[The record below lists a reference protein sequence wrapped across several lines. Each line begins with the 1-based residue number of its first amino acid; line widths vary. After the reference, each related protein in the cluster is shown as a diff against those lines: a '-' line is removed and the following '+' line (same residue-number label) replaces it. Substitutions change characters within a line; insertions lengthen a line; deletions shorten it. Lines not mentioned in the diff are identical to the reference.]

1 MAICPLISSRNS
13 RATCGKLGD
22 GSGIPDRSTKESYC
36 FDIYE
41 LCPNFLINAVKAPV
55 EYDAIE
61 AYENSYVDLSR

>member
-1 MAICPLISSRNS
+1 MAICPLISSRDS

-22 GSGIPDRSTKESYC
+22 GSEIPARPTKEQYC

-41 LCPNFLINAVKAPV
+41 LCPHFMINAVKAPV
-55 EYDAIE
+55 EYDAID